1 MGLDRTRRTWA
12 LLGVKEAG
20 VGVPIWL
27 DPWAKKAMK
36 TCSEGDVLHGDR
48 ARNLT
53 ECVSDRLKRW
63 LGR

>member
-12 LLGVKEAG
+12 LLGGKEAG

-36 TCSEGDVLHGDR
+36 TCSEGDVLPGDR

-53 ECVSDRLKRW
+53 KCVSDRLKRW